1 MSRPCESA
9 FLLATNPAE
18 AHSLRVGGVQDF
30 DGLAVEDGFNGAGE
44 AGKRGIWEKEE
55 DKT

>member
-9 FLLATNPAE
+9 FLLATNPAD
-18 AHSLRVGGVQDF
+18 AHSLRVGEVQDF